1 MSWEN
6 VTITK
11 GGEQLLSKMMNGSKL
26 LFTRVVIG
34 DKTVNNELLSAQTSV
49 FSPLSAPA
57 LIAGRSETPQEN
69 GTQIKIQIRNDGVS
83 KTTRMLQI
91 GLYAK
96 SEHDEEVLFGI
107 LQDDIGEEIPAYEE
121 FPQFLI
127 ELYATIAISRTNNIQ
142 VVVNPSV
149 YITFAD
155 LQKFKDEIDPSLMPK
170 DIPEKVDDAT
180 EKAEL
185 ALETANKVKQ
195 QLENLSVPGI
205 TKQEIIIP
213 TTGWVQGNPEEYEGL
228 LVDIPVE
235 GVTED
240 MIPIVIV
247 PPKQLKVIGER
258 KFSPCVKS
266 DDGYIRLYSKASP
279 PEPINATLILLI
291 TSEGAT
297 GGGNYQLPT
306 ASEDRLGGVKI
317 GENITVSDDGTI
329 SVNKESLI
337 GDLTAT
343 NEETQAIID
352 KHFAINSNPAVKI

>member
-49 FSPLSAPA
+49 FSPISAPA

-83 KTTRMLQI
+83 TTTRMLQI

-96 SEHDEEVLFGI
+96 SEHDEEVLLGI

-127 ELYATIAISRTNNIQ
+127 ELYTTIAISRTNNIQ

-155 LQKFKDEIDPSLMPK
+155 LQEFKDEIDPSLMPE

-180 EKAEL
+180 EKAKL
-185 ALETANKVKQ
+185 ALETANEVKR
-195 QLENLSVPGI
+195 QLEALNVSCI
-205 TKQEIIIP
+205 TKRDIVIP
-213 TTGWVQGNPEEYEGL
+213 TTGWVQSDPEEYEGL
-228 LVDIPVE
+228 SVDIPVE
-235 GVTED
+235 GITGD
-240 MIPIVIV
+240 MVPIVIV
-247 PPKQLKVIGER
+247 PPRQIKVIGER

-266 DDGYIRLYSKASP
+266 GDGYIRLYSKASP
-279 PEPINATLILLI
+279 PEPINATLVLLI
-291 TSEGAT
+291 TSGGAS
-297 GGGNYQLPT
+297 GGGSYQLPT
-306 ASEDRLGGVKI
+306 ASADKLGGVKI
-317 GENITVSDDGTI
+317 GENINVTDDGTI
-329 SVNKESLI
+329 SVNS
-337 GDLTAT
+337 
-343 NEETQAIID
+343 EELVSDIVASDEDAEEVITRYFG
-352 KHFAINSNPAVKI
+352 KT